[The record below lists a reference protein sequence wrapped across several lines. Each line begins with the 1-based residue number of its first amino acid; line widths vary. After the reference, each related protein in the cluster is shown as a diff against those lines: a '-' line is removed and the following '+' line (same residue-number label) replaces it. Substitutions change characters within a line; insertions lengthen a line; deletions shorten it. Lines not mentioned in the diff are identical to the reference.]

1 MCLIWFRLL
10 FLQSYYLNH
19 MPNIKSI
26 NNIWYGRRTKES
38 SQTVES
44 WYCVLITVK
53 FWFSK
58 WVTTV
63 QIKIR
68 WVSWDA
74 QMFVIG

>member
-1 MCLIWFRLL
+1 MCLIWFKFLL
-10 FLQSYYLNH
+10 FVLKLQ
-19 MPNIKSI
+19 PNINS
-26 NNIWYGRRTKES
+26 NNTIWYGRRTKES